1 MVDAPCSAFGT
12 ISKNP
17 DAKYNR
23 TMDNLVRLSEMS
35 YRMMVNC
42 DIYLKAGG
50 KLVFYTC
57 TLSPI
62 ENQQVIGKFLGEFK
76 KRYTI
81 EKPDIPDE
89 LTSILNSKE
98 NMIGTREET
107 CLEIMP
113 YYFGSEAGFVC
124 SLLKKS

>member
-1 MVDAPCSAFGT
+1 

-17 DAKYNR
+17 DVKYNK
-23 TMDNLVRLSEMS
+23 TMDDVMRLSEMS

-42 DIYLKAGG
+42 DKYLKVGG

-76 KRYTI
+76 DKYRM
-81 EKPDIPDE
+81 EKS
-89 LTSILNSKE
+89 SISDNLISFSGQLKNDASS
-98 NMIGTREET
+98 REEVYF
-107 CLEIMP
+107 EIMP
-113 YYFGSEAGFVC
+113 YYFGSEAGFIC
-124 SLLKKS
+124 SLLKNS